1 MYTYGCYFINNDF
14 HLIGICF
21 SKLVLRNFDDFK
33 KDFKEGRI
41 RVQGEMFE
49 ALLEQKVRS
58 KVLDKRAQY
67 EVNIVFKNNENTP
80 NPLSD
85 TLEASNSL
93 LFDNPSL
100 SATAAT
106 MHTRICNIHK
116 SGLYS
121 LPPLSDELK
130 LLSLQCLPQE
140 EVEFLYS
147 LLLNVKGI
155 SHAKMT
161 YHLEALIPKVSYS
174 RPLITATQSKS
185 CANCQ
190 RYLGL
195 RVSSCFH
202 CQKRFCDK
210 CQLENCT
217 FSRLGQTKKE
227 SFCSNCTSIL
237 SNLDAED
244 WMHVSL
250 EHIKQGT
257 IGSTKTGLG
266 CLSMALAC
274 STDKIKPI
282 FDVAQAFLSNNLP
295 ELAMILIAT
304 IFNESMSEKMLLD
317 VHILTAS
324 ALNAMAAEQDMEWES
339 RLELLQAAT
348 EVCQKHV
355 NTAMQAPAL
364 IAVSN
369 KTSKAYVSLIQED
382 PLYNDIFERLNN
394 LWATRNIQK
403 LLEFVKSMIF
413 SNEKEVRSKMAQVV
427 VALVNIYDKQINMM
441 PKDDQAV
448 ILLLQGLVKLEKN
461 NLEALADIEK
471 SIWIGD
477 QQLEEPVV
485 DIYINLLTKF
495 PLFSTKAFYDLCLS
509 KESLLN
515 MSSNLTV
522 NDRCLKLIFPNV
534 DELNLPFEIQW
545 PNLGVV
551 GLEVKGHVKFE
562 KAVGCQVKDG
572 NWDEWEAAIAYLD
585 YIAACD
591 HPAQYTLCFLY
602 SSLWLYKYI
611 KANPSLSNSQKYAL
625 TKAIAI
631 CSQEANGVASLKLS
645 PVMKLYVARMS
656 LGILLHTLNITKLV
670 ANDEVIDQVASL
682 INVVIYNSRF
692 CPLWDMPFVPISEAV
707 LLSIKANRFHSK
719 FLICLQDL
727 AKDQIPLKEHELH
740 YKLYENDLSHVHP
753 LQDPATAKS
762 RAMQELLIEKG
773 WVWNDVRN
781 LLTSQLSPRDS
792 NGWLK
797 RSATLGKRMEFAE
810 IKGFRF
816 NSNENNSSVELIVI
830 PAAKGSNGLFSLDDV
845 YTVLEMGE
853 FEPAL
858 FSLDPPNVM
867 EQHYH
872 PFQQFLYEPKHLQN
886 TDFLHTMF
894 ETDYLMKSFTIGTE
908 ISAKPPFLQR
918 PCKDGLL
925 KGLPEKLCKAL
936 KPINER
942 PGSHG
947 NKVHR
952 FWIQAD
958 KLEYCNETN
967 GDIETFRVNNIEM
980 VIRSHPLFPGQDG
993 KLEDTE
999 FSDDPESPE
1008 AQFAADMTAAYNE
1021 ISKYFPMFARLREL
1035 AKLQFIVHFL
1045 NAEIKNLKQ
1054 QTLKQNFLIP
1064 EDAVS
1069 KAQKEIKSEKVKD
1082 ILKNLDEQIGVWPGA
1097 EDQATVSMHVDKL
1110 LAQID
1115 QQVSRSEVESL
1126 LKPKLVEADNKVIPS
1141 LVDTLL
1147 PLCDDKVVKST
1158 LETLVR
1164 EWLMER
1170 NTLRHTLLLNEKAKL
1185 ELSAFLN
1192 VHLQE
1197 SDSDGIRKILQGQL
1211 NEMILENV
1219 RKYQNFCAHVKSLK
1233 PNPYKFEP
1241 KACSWV
1247 PAAMYKE
1254 ESQSYYSLCY
1264 GGVFLYSGIKKGYVP
1279 PLPGNAQV
1287 VKIKPCDRWGFSKKR
1302 HAHTSAYRHHD
1313 SDFAVKSSHSSQSKG
1328 SGKSESSN
1336 KGKSQSGGTNGTRS
1350 DGGTES
1356 NSSAHPGAAA
1366 GGKGGDGG
1374 DGNDDD
1380 DDFDDDFDDEGP
1392 TLLDEEDDDYK
1403 GEGYKR
1409 IARSIQKSGIRGVHT
1424 YMTNVKSESINP
1436 QNISRQEKQS
1446 FILLAYTEVLNLLN
1460 NLGSALTGKLLQ
1472 LQRLKFDDY
1481 IDRKSRTITGVNGKT
1496 YDIPEHTCEVTGET
1510 QYVIYCIM
1518 DITSQKKYIG
1528 KTKQPIET
1536 RIGQHLYNIRYNRG
1550 NSLVTKHFRSQGGLL
1565 KNFKVIV
1572 LEVLPEGMS
1581 EEEKKEKLPK
1591 AESGWMEKLG
1601 TRDREKGGL
1610 NKIRAMRE
1618 YKPEELTI
1626 NFC

>member
-1 MYTYGCYFINNDF
+1 
-14 HLIGICF
+14 
-21 SKLVLRNFDDFK
+21 
-33 KDFKEGRI
+33 
-41 RVQGEMFE
+41 MFE
-49 ALLEQKVRS
+49 PLLEQKVRR

-67 EVNIVFKNNENTP
+67 EVNIVFKNKENTP

-93 LFDNPSL
+93 LFDDPSL

-106 MHTRICNIHK
+106 IHTKICNIHK

-130 LLSLQCLPQE
+130 ILSLECLPQE

-147 LLLNVKGI
+147 LLLNEKGI

-161 YHLEALIPKVSYS
+161 YYLEALIPKVSYS
-174 RPLITATQSKS
+174 RPSITATQSK
-185 CANCQ
+185 NC
-190 RYLGL
+190 
-195 RVSSCFH
+195 SSCHRSLGSRVNSCFY

-210 CQLENCT
+210 CQLENCS

-227 SFCSNCTSIL
+227 SFCSDCTSTL

-244 WMHVSL
+244 WMCVAL
-250 EHIKQGT
+250 QHIKQGT

-266 CLSMALAC
+266 CLSIALAC

-282 FDVAQAFLSNNLP
+282 LDVAQAFLTNDLP

-304 IFNESMSEKMLLD
+304 IFNESMSEKMLLN

-324 ALNAMAAEQDMEWES
+324 ALNALAEQQDMEWES

-355 NTAMQAPAL
+355 NGAMEAPAL

-394 LWATRNIQK
+394 LWTSRNIQK

-413 SNEKEVRSKMAQVV
+413 SNEKEIRSKMAQVLL
-427 VALVNIYDKQINMM
+427 ALVNIYHKQIDMM

-448 ILLLQGLVKLEKN
+448 ILLLRGLAKLEKE
-461 NLEALADIEK
+461 NLEGIADIEK

-485 DIYINLLTKF
+485 DIYIHLLPKF

-509 KESLLN
+509 KESLLKI
-515 MSSNLTV
+515 SSNLSV
-522 NDRCLKLIFPNV
+522 NDRCLRLLFPNV
-534 DELNLPFEIQW
+534 NELNLPFETQW

-551 GLEVKGHVKFE
+551 GLEVKGHIKFE

-591 HPAQYTLCFLY
+591 HPAQYTLCFIY
-602 SSLWLYKYI
+602 ASLWLYKYI

-625 TKAIAI
+625 TKAIGI

-656 LGILLHTLNITKLV
+656 LGILLHTLNITKSV

-682 INVVIYNSRF
+682 INIVIYNSRF
-692 CPLWDMPFVPISEAV
+692 CPLWDMPLVPISEAA
-707 LLSIKANRFHSK
+707 LLNIKANRFHSK
-719 FLICLQDL
+719 FLIQLQDL

-740 YKLYENDLSHVHP
+740 YQLYENDLSHVHP
-753 LQDPATAKS
+753 LQDPVTAKS

-781 LLTSQLSPRDS
+781 LLTSQLSLRDS

-797 RSATLGKRMEFAE
+797 RSTTLAKNMEFAE

-816 NSNENNSSVELIVI
+816 NSNENNPSVELLVI
-830 PAAKGSNGLFSLDDV
+830 PANKGSNGLFSLDDV
-845 YTVLEMGE
+845 YTVLEMGNNE
-853 FEPAL
+853 RFEPAL
-858 FSLDPPNVM
+858 FSLDPPNVT

-872 PFQQFLYEPKHLQN
+872 PFQQFIYEPESLQN

-908 ISAKPPFLQR
+908 VSAKPPFLQR
-918 PCKDGLL
+918 SCKDGLL
-925 KGLPEKLCKAL
+925 KGLPDELCKAL

-952 FWIQAD
+952 FWIQAGR
-958 KLEYCNETN
+958 LEYCNETD
-967 GDIETFRVNNIEM
+967 GDTETLRINNIEM
-980 VIRSHPLFPGQDG
+980 VIRSHPLFPSQDG

-999 FSDDPESPE
+999 FSDDPDSPE
-1008 AQFAADMTAAYNE
+1008 AQFAADMTAAYNQ

-1035 AKLQFIVHFL
+1035 AKLQFIILFL
-1045 NAEIKNLKQ
+1045 NAKVEDLKKR
-1054 QTLKQNFLIP
+1054 TLKHNFQVP
-1064 EDAVS
+1064 EEAVT
-1069 KAQKEIKSEKVKD
+1069 KAQKEIKVEKVKD
-1082 ILKNLDEQIGVWPGA
+1082 ILKSLDEQIGVWPGA
-1097 EDQATVSMHVDKL
+1097 EDQATISMHVDKL

-1115 QQVSRSEVESL
+1115 QQVSRSQIESL
-1126 LKPKLVEADNKVIPS
+1126 LKPKLVEQDKKVIPS

-1147 PLCDDKVVKST
+1147 SMCDDKVAKST

-1170 NTLRHTLLLNEKAKL
+1170 NTLRHTLLAYSNEKAKL

-1192 VHLQE
+1192 VHLLE
-1197 SDSDGIRKILQGQL
+1197 PDSDGIRKILQEQL
-1211 NEMILENV
+1211 NEMIQENV
-1219 RKYQNFCAHVKSLK
+1219 RKYQNFSAHVKSLK
-1233 PNPYKFEP
+1233 PNPYRVEP

-1264 GGVFLYSGIKKGYVP
+1264 GGVFLYSGIKKCHVP

-1287 VKIKPCDRWGFSKKR
+1287 VKIKPCNRWGFSKKR
-1302 HAHTSAYRHHD
+1302 YTHTSAYKHHD

-1336 KGKSQSGGTNGTRS
+1336 KGNSQSGGTNGTKT
-1350 DGGTES
+1350 DGTES
-1356 NSSAHPGAAA
+1356 NSSTHPGAAA
-1366 GGKGGDGG
+1366 GSKGGDGG
-1374 DGNDDD
+1374 GQNDDD
-1380 DDFDDDFDDEGP
+1380 DDDDDYDDSDDEDAE
-1392 TLLDEEDDDYK
+1392 LLEEEDDDYEGK
-1403 GEGYKR
+1403 GYRR
-1409 IARSIQKSGIRGVHT
+1409 IARSIQKSGKRGMHT
-1424 YMTNVKSESINP
+1424 LTNAKCESIIRH
-1436 QNISRQEKQS
+1436 NISQQEKQS
-1446 FILLAYTEVLNLLN
+1446 FIILAYTKLLLLNLRNSLQF
-1460 NLGSALTGKLLQ
+1460 TGKQ
-1472 LQRLKFDDY
+1472 TKEPISDFPKFDNY
-1481 IDRKSRTITGVNGKT
+1481 ILKDRRTITGVNGKT
-1496 YDIPEHTCEVTGET
+1496 YDIPAHEATSET
-1510 QYVIYCIM
+1510 RYVIYCITCK
-1518 DITSQKKYIG
+1518 DNSQKTYMYTG
-1528 KTKQPIET
+1528 KTTQSVEK
-1536 RIGQHLYNIRYNRG
+1536 RIGQHIYKIRYNRG
-1550 NSLVTKHFRSQGGLL
+1550 NSLVTKLFRSQGVSL
-1565 KNFKVIV
+1565 KNFKVII
-1572 LEVLPEGMS
+1572 LEVLPEEMS
-1581 EEEKKEKLPK
+1581 DEEKKKNLPK
-1591 AESGWMEKLG
+1591 SESDWMEKLG

-1610 NKIRAMRE
+1610 NKIRAIRE
-1618 YKPEELTI
+1618 NKPK
-1626 NFC
+1626 NND